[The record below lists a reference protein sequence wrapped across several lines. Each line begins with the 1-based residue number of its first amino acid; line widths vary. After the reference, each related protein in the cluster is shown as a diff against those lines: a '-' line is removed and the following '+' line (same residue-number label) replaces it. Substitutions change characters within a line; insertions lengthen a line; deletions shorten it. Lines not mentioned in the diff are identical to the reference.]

1 MNINHTPLLASV
13 SELQRNYRSLLSR
26 LKKVGQ
32 PIFILRKNKL
42 QAVLVDPAKFTEL
55 AKKAQAYEEKSAQ
68 EAIQVYQTEKKAK
81 KLTKLTKWKSCLL
94 MKIKTVHYSS
104 RFKTHQLSGKFKGYW
119 SFSIDYR
126 LRILFEFINQETI
139 GFIDIDTHSIYR

>member
-32 PIFILRKNKL
+32 PIFVLRKNKL

-81 KLTKLTKWKSCLL
+81 KLTKLTK
-94 MKIKTVHYSS
+94 MEE
-104 RFKTHQLSGKFKGYW
+104 
-119 SFSIDYR
+119 
-126 LRILFEFINQETI
+126 LFAHE
-139 GFIDIDTHSIYR
+139 D